1 MKSYEGK
8 LDDSLARGLIW
19 ASLWDSTRD
28 GELSASDYI
37 KIALNTLKGETDISM
52 ITATFM
58 QIDTAIWA
66 YLAPENRD
74 AMRLAVANAAEAF
87 LDAAKPGSDHQ
98 LQFAK
103 AFADAAVTPEQNER
117 IKSILGG
124 SVAGLAIDADLRWYL
139 FICAIKR
146 GVLGASDIDAEL
158 ARDNTAHGKQK
169 AAYAFAAIPTAE
181 SKAKAFTSVV
191 NENLSNTI
199 HAYTCRGFNLPL
211 HSHLLE
217 PFVDQ
222 YFAMLNDLW
231 KNKGFEIAEAT
242 AILTFPTFVIS
253 DSTLAK
259 AQNWLD
265 VTGKDSAGALR
276 RVVAEGRDALARAL
290 KAQKC
295 DK

>member
-1 MKSYEGK
+1 MLG
-8 LDDSLARGLIW
+8 DDIW
-19 ASLWDSTRD
+19 VS
-28 GELSASDYI
+28 
-37 KIALNTLKGETDISM
+37 
-52 ITATFM
+52 
-58 QIDTAIWA
+58 
-66 YLAPENRD
+66 
-74 AMRLAVANAAEAF
+74 
-87 LDAAKPGSDHQ
+87 
-98 LQFAK
+98 
-103 AFADAAVTPEQNER
+103 
-117 IKSILGG
+117 
-124 SVAGLAIDADLRWYL
+124 
-139 FICAIKR
+139 
-146 GVLGASDIDAEL
+146 GVLGAADIDAEL
-158 ARDNTAHGKQK
+158 ARDNTAHGKQN
-169 AAYAFAAIPTAE
+169 AAYAFAAIPSKEA
-181 SKAKAFTSVV
+181 KAKAFTSVV

-242 AILTFPTFVIS
+242 AILTFPTYIVS